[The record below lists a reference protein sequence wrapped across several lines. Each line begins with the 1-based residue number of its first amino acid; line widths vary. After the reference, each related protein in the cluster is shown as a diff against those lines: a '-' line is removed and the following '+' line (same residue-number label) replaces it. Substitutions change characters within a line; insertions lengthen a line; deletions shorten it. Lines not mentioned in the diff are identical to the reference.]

1 MIGPKC
7 PTPRVV
13 IPTIPDTLGCF
24 RSVAISTSAARQTA
38 VKDSTC
44 FLNGP
49 MLQVNESVQAVAS
62 RATTIQFM
70 REHVDEYIGCEGEAL
85 YADMPQ
91 RPMFQFSSLAER
103 INLMSSPTALVGE
116 VEIMATNKVL
126 KISINVSNTHYDT
139 DFRNEPPICVQ
150 YTPIGEDTGHFE
162 SIVENLSPS
171 HTDGGILESVP
182 AQPLTTKCACT
193 APHNKVCLHR
203 PLTTKCTC
211 TAPSQQSVPAP
222 PLHNKVCL
230 HRPLTTK
237 CACTAPSQQSVPA
250 PPLTTKRHLN
260 HVCRLY

>member
-1 MIGPKC
+1 
-7 PTPRVV
+7 
-13 IPTIPDTLGCF
+13 
-24 RSVAISTSAARQTA
+24 
-38 VKDSTC
+38 
-44 FLNGP
+44 

-91 RPMFQFSSLAER
+91 RPMFQFSTLAER

-126 KISINVSNTHYDT
+126 KRSINVSNTHYDT
-139 DFRNEPPICVQ
+139 DFRNEPLICVQ

-171 HTDGGILESVP
+171 ITDGGILESVP
-182 AQPLTTKCACT
+182 ARPLTTKCA
-193 APHNKVCLHR
+193 
-203 PLTTKCTC
+203 C

-222 PLHNKVCL
+222 PPHNKVCL

-237 CACTAPSQQSVPA
+237 CACTAPSQQSVTAPPPHNKVCLHRPFTTKCACTAPSQQSVPA
-250 PPLTTKRHLN
+250 PPLTTRCACTAPLTTKCACTAPHNKTPSQSRVQVILRWLSSQIKEKRL
-260 HVCRLY
+260 RKSI